1 MQTVAIP
8 GDLHASLKT
17 IADERGMKLRIL
29 IERALRA
36 FAAKKEK
43 TAA

>member
-1 MQTVAIP
+1 MKTVAIP
-8 GDLHASLKT
+8 EELHASLKA

-29 IERALRA
+29 IERALRS